1 MLKCK
6 SAMLTPDGGIS
17 TVWEDSKD
25 TNIKYEIIIDP
36 ETAKAYIDYANL
48 VKENVKES
56 E

>member
-25 TNIKYEIIIDP
+25 TSFKYEIVIDP
-36 ETAKAYIDYANL
+36 KIAQTYIDYSNW